1 MDDGERC
8 IGLAEDIT
16 NATVEMETI
25 EHERDHDLLTGLI
38 NRRAFNRIMN
48 HLFSQGKP
56 VMKTA
61 ALIMMDL
68 DDLKYINDT
77 YGHDYGDQYIR
88 CAADCFITFT
98 PKSTVVAR
106 YSGDEFFLFFY
117 GYDSKEEIR
126 SKIADMRAGINSRTT
141 RMSKSTF

>member
-1 MDDGERC
+1 
-8 IGLAEDIT
+8 
-16 NATVEMETI
+16 
-25 EHERDHDLLTGLI
+25 
-38 NRRAFNRIMN
+38 
-48 HLFSQGKP
+48 
-56 VMKTA
+56 MKTA

-126 SKIADMRAGINSRTT
+126 SKIADMRAGIKQQDHCASLSAAPQPENFRWHRLVSGRQHIA
-141 RMSKSTF
+141 